1 MSSKTDWRAYFKCR
15 SIGSGGPA
23 AKKKN
28 PNPEI
33 IAWRTKHVNRGKI
46 EMVMDQVEESTG
58 CQSCNN
64 IPKHSY
70 GGWEICL
77 NS

>member
-1 MSSKTDWRAYFKCR
+1 MPSKTDLRAYFKRR
-15 SIGSGGPA
+15 SIGSDGPA

-33 IAWRTKHVNRGKI
+33 IASRTKHVNRGKI
-46 EMVMDQVEESTG
+46 EMVMDQVEKSTG
-58 CQSCNN
+58 RQSCNN
-64 IPKHSY
+64 ILKHSY